1 MAIPLALAALVLDK
15 NDTQVNNIFGG
26 STNTTSSNVALTK
39 INEASV
45 YATANCET
53 SCSQLAEDITVI
65 VSPGAFVGPISFTQV
80 CQITDVS
87 CAIENLVDAG
97 IKSTM
102 EKIVND
108 NYDTKL
114 ADSSL
119 YGLTKNML
127 STNQSLDVTL
137 KNNVFQMISSSCL
150 FQTNQVISNN
160 YVYVGTGAT
169 TGAISFAQS
178 AEISSID
185 CVIDTIAKNN
195 SYQTDDTTNSANV
208 LALIIIIVIIVVI
221 IFIFIIIFVILA
233 GKRKK
238 YAPEINK
245 DVYDRVNNYENNYYS
260 DYGDMDFR

>member
-15 NDTQVNNIFGG
+15 NDTQINNIFGG
-26 STNTTSSNVALTK
+26 STDTTSSNVALTK
-39 INEASV
+39 INEASI

-53 SCSQLAEDITVI
+53 NCSQLAQDITVI

-80 CQITDVS
+80 CQITDVT

-97 IKSTM
+97 IKSSM
-102 EKIVND
+102 EKIVSN

-127 STNQSLDVTL
+127 SNNESLDVTL
-137 KNNVFQMISSSCL
+137 KNNVFQLISSSCL

-169 TGAISFAQS
+169 AGAISFAQS

-195 SYQTDDTTNSANV
+195 SFQTDDTIKSANIV
-208 LALIIIIVIIVVI
+208 ALVIIMVVILVI

-233 GKRKK
+233 SRGKK
-238 YAPEINK
+238 YIPEIDRN
-245 DVYDRVNNYENNYYS
+245 VYDRVNNYENNYFP